1 MDGFSRD
8 QQEYWF
14 CDVAGKLRCA
24 GITGVAE
31 NRTHSIVHEGISM
44 SFLPASCRGLHK
56 TVRRTVHVVVAS
68 AMTAGLWSG
77 FCGGLPLA
85 HAAERTVLAV
95 VTCDSY
101 ADVKK
106 QFGWLGTQVGQPGL
120 AGMLESVL
128 LMTTQGRGLAGLDVK
143 RPLGAVLTT
152 DGGDLGIHGYVPVR
166 SLDKLL
172 DSLQAVTGPTQQSG
186 DARSLM
192 LPNGIAL
199 DVVEKDG
206 WAIVSPQGI
215 DVEAVDPAPLFAPL
229 SENYTLGIQLFPH
242 LLPDSLRQQLRMLIE
257 QGAAAAGEQ
266 GQQLDGR
273 ALSAAL
279 DSLGNTESLALGIAI
294 DSEKD
299 RLFIENRTVAVPGSP
314 MAQAMEGSDR
324 GQLTVPMP
332 PAADGDRPAV
342 RVHVVQSVPAASR
355 QEAQIMLD
363 QALPPDSND
372 PLTKTLAVLLRE
384 SLASVLASGG
394 IDLAVSVDTTAAKKT
409 ALPSITAGL
418 RVKDGAALENRVKQS
433 FGGLNGAKKLLP
445 PGVDV
450 AFDSG
455 KVGTTNLHTITVD
468 LRGTDAAESLG
479 NSLELTLA
487 VTPEYAF
494 LMAGGDPRQRL
505 ATVLG
510 PAGKAD
516 PQAKPI
522 VGVDVSVGRMLAY
535 AAERGALPAGA
546 VLTSQDDDGQQDGT
560 IKVLVRPIERGVAT
574 RVSADGSAVRAMA
587 ARAGAGAANANGPA
601 IPPGLPIPNGFPIPA
616 PAR

>member
-1 MDGFSRD
+1 
-8 QQEYWF
+8 
-14 CDVAGKLRCA
+14 
-24 GITGVAE
+24 
-31 NRTHSIVHEGISM
+31 M
-44 SFLPASCRGLHK
+44 SFLRASCRGLDK
-56 TVRRTVHVVVAS
+56 TVQRTVRVVVAC
-68 AMTAGLWSG
+68 AMAAGLWSG
-77 FCGGLPLA
+77 LWGSVAPAL
-85 HAAERTVLAV
+85 AAERTVLTV

-101 ADVKK
+101 ADLRK
-106 QFGWLGTQVGQPGL
+106 QLGWLGAQVGQPGL

-128 LMTTQGRGLAGLDVK
+128 LMATQGRGLAGLDVK

-152 DGGDLGIHGYVPVR
+152 DGGDLAIHGFVPVK

-172 DSLQAVTGPTQQSG
+172 DSLQGVTGPTEQSG
-186 DARSLM
+186 ETRSLM

-206 WAIVSPQGI
+206 WAIVSPRGI

-229 SENYTLGIQLFPH
+229 SENYTLGIELFPH

-279 DSLGNTESLALGIAI
+279 DGLANIDSLAIGLAI

-314 MAQAMEGSDR
+314 MAQAMQGSDK

-342 RVHVVQSVPAASR
+342 RVHVVQPVPAASR

-372 PLTKTLAVLLRE
+372 PLTKTLALLLRE
-384 SLASVLASGG
+384 ALASVLATGG
-394 IDLAVSVDTTAAKKT
+394 IDAAVSVDTTAAAKKT

-455 KVGTTNLHTITVD
+455 KVGTTNLHTITID
-468 LRGTDAAESLG
+468 LSGTDAAESLG

-505 ATVLG
+505 ASVLG
-510 PAGKAD
+510 PDGKAD
-516 PQAKPI
+516 QQAKPI
-522 VGVDVSVGRMLAY
+522 VGVDVSVSRLLAY
-535 AAERGALPAGA
+535 AIERGALPAQAVPTAANDGGGEQNGA
-546 VLTSQDDDGQQDGT
+546 VKLL
-560 IKVLVRPIERGVAT
+560 IRPIERGVAT
-574 RVSADGSAVRAMA
+574 RVSADGSAVRALA
-587 ARAGAGAANANGPA
+587 AGAGAANPSGPTV
-601 IPPGLPIPNGFPIPA
+601 PPGLPIPNGFPIPA